1 MRFRQKE
8 FNESLKQEIHRKEM
22 ELTRYVESWLPR
34 FQGLFLQEYKV
45 LDAGVEKDGTD
56 PFQPGY
62 SSSLVVSICDDHG
75 ELIDLHNIP
84 IWTCERLFLGL
95 PVTQNL
101 PGSRLV
107 GDLLDEKLQDIQQ
120 ELQAY
125 IEDFIDL

>member
-34 FQGLFLQEYKV
+34 YQGLFLQEYKV
-45 LDAGVEKDGTD
+45 LDAGITKEGMD
-56 PFQPGY
+56 PFEPGY
-62 SSSLVVSICDDHG
+62 SSALVVSICDDHG

-95 PVTQNL
+95 PVNQNL

-107 GDLLDEKLQDIQQ
+107 GDLLDESLQDIQE

>member
-22 ELTRYVESWLPR
+22 EIIRYVESWLPR

-62 SSSLVVSICDDHG
+62 RSSLVVSICDDHG

-107 GDLLDEKLQDIQQ
+107 GDLLDEDLQDIQQ

>member
-1 MRFRQKE
+1 MQFRQKE
-8 FNESLKQEIHRKEM
+8 FTESLKQEIHRKEM
-22 ELTRYVESWLPR
+22 ELTRYVESWIPR
-34 FQGLFLQEYKV
+34 FQDLFLQEYEV
-45 LDAGVEKDGTD
+45 LDAGIEKVGIDL
-56 PFQPGY
+56 FQPGY
-62 SSSLVVSICDDHG
+62 RSSLVVNICDDHG

-101 PGSRLV
+101 PGSRLS
-107 GDLLDEKLQDIQQ
+107 GDLLDENLQDIQE

>member
-8 FNESLKQEIHRKEM
+8 FSESLKQEIHRKEM

-34 FQGLFLQEYKV
+34 FQGLFLQEYEV
-45 LDAGVEKDGTD
+45 LDAGIEKVGTD
-56 PFQPGY
+56 PFHPGY

-101 PGSRLV
+101 PGSRLS
-107 GDLLDEKLQDIQQ
+107 GDLLDENLQDIQQ